1 VNDLNFR
8 APKGTRDILWPDS
21 ARHQLFTEVFA
32 EVVSEA
38 GYTQVITPMFEH
50 VEVFQRLGGATDVVR
65 KEMYDFQD
73 KGGRHLALRPEQTA
87 SVVRAF
93 NEHRPAIPW
102 KAWYTGPNFRYERS
116 QKGRFRQFSQVGIE
130 VLGVE
135 DPYLDVEVM
144 ALAWRFYERLG
155 LRQVKLELNSLGSK
169 EDRNKFID
177 ALQQHFTQSLSELS
191 EESQKTLEVN
201 PLRVLDSNREQD
213 AHLISAA
220 PSMLDFL
227 SKDSE
232 EHFTQV
238 QEGLNSLNIPFSVNP
253 KLVRGLDY
261 YIRTAFEFI
270 SESFD
275 AAQNAIGG
283 GGRYDGLVE
292 DLGGPSTPGVG
303 FAIGTDRTL
312 LACDAE
318 KTFQMPEAAIEVF
331 VVDVTGGMEALKL
344 TAELQNAGFKT
355 DRAWDNRSMKA
366 QMKLA
371 DRSGALFAII
381 VGEEEVASDTV
392 ILRDLRES
400 TGQSKITR
408 ETIQEDLRKRLR

>member
-1 VNDLNFR
+1 MNDLNFR

-21 ARHQLFTEVFA
+21 ARHHLLVEVFA

-73 KGGRHLALRPEQTA
+73 KGGRNLALRPEQTA
-87 SVVRAF
+87 SVARAF
-93 NEHRPAIPW
+93 TEHRPAIPW

-130 VLGVE
+130 VLGAE

-144 ALAWRFYERLG
+144 ALACRFYERLG

-169 EDRNKFID
+169 EDRTKFIE
-177 ALQQHFTQSLSELS
+177 ALRQHFRQSLDELS

-201 PLRVLDSNREQD
+201 PLRVLDSSREQD
-213 AHLISAA
+213 AKLITAA

-232 EHFTQV
+232 EHFAQV
-238 QEGLNSLNIPFSVNP
+238 QEGLSSLNIPFSVNP

-312 LACDAE
+312 MACDAE
-318 KTFQMPEAAIEVF
+318 NTFQMPEAIIEVF
-331 VVDVTGGMEALKL
+331 VVDVTGGLEALKL
-344 TAELQNAGFKT
+344 TSELRNAGFKT

-381 VGEEEVASDTV
+381 VGAEEVASDTV

-400 TGQSKITR
+400 TGQFEINR

>member
-1 VNDLNFR
+1 
-8 APKGTRDILWPDS
+8 
-21 ARHQLFTEVFA
+21 
-32 EVVSEA
+32 
-38 GYTQVITPMFEH
+38 
-50 VEVFQRLGGATDVVR
+50 
-65 KEMYDFQD
+65 MYDFQD

-238 QEGLNSLNIPFSVNP
+238 QEGLNSLNIPFNVNP

-344 TAELQNAGFKT
+344 TTELRNAGFKT

-381 VGEEEVASDTV
+381 VGEEVVASDSV
-392 ILRDLRES
+392 ILKDLLES